1 VLAGCSGLHAQG
13 MNDHPYE
20 SLPAFA
26 LGALDT
32 NEAHQVF
39 AHVAACPTCRDD
51 VELWVAIVALLPYAA
66 PPSDPPAHIKRRLFA
81 LVDAV
86 AAAPEPRPPRP
97 SAAGWL
103 RPANVVAS
111 GALALALVF
120 GVLLIGMRQRVDL
133 LTAGLATRDQQMQF
147 MSAATAHQFA
157 PRQPAVG
164 ATMYIKPSEP
174 HALLVLRNLKPL
186 AEGKVYQLW
195 FAKAGH
201 QLPSNIF
208 TVDSAGMAMV
218 EVDASAPVDQY
229 DLVMVTVE
237 PVGGSPA
244 PSQDVVFQAEL

>member
-1 VLAGCSGLHAQG
+1 MPAGCSGLHAQG

-26 LGALDT
+26 LGALDA
-32 NEAHQVF
+32 NEAHQVV
-39 AHVAACPTCRDD
+39 AHVAACSTCRDD

-86 AAAPEPRPPRP
+86 AAMPEPRAARPR
-97 SAAGWL
+97 AAGWL

-120 GVLLIGMRQRVDL
+120 GGLLFAMGQRVDL
-133 LTAGLATRDQQMQF
+133 LTAGLAARDQQMQF
-147 MSAATAHQFA
+147 MSVATAHQFA
-157 PRQPAVG
+157 APQSAVG
-164 ATMYIKPSEP
+164 ATIYIKPGEP
-174 HALLVLRNLKPL
+174 HALLVVRNLKPL
-186 AEGKVYQLW
+186 ADGKVYQLW

-208 TVDSAGMAMV
+208 ASDPAGIATVA
-218 EVDASAPVDQY
+218 VDAPAPVDQY
-229 DLVMVTVE
+229 DLMMVTVE
-237 PVGGSPA
+237 PVGGSPT